1 MVQAAVQLIDL
12 IISVFTDI
20 AAFTTALWIV
30 TGMTL
35 AGLILFG
42 IYTEIHDKMEAKHE
56 ENEKH
61 ETRKP

>member
-12 IISVFTDI
+12 IIAVFTDI

-42 IYTEIHDKMEAKHE
+42 IYTEI
-56 ENEKH
+56 
-61 ETRKP
+61 TR